1 MATNPPKGDG
11 HRNGAVRDRS
21 QVHNPKNDR
30 WTKRGPDGRFMDQ
43 KADRA
48 PFKGV
53 RKEKCPV
60 RPARRQHHA
69 RGRLSAGIAIQVHAD

>member
-21 QVHNPKNDR
+21 QVRNPKNGR
-30 WTKRGPDGRFMDQ
+30 WTTRGPDGRFVDQ

-48 PFKGV
+48 PFTGA
-53 RKEKCPV
+53 RKEKWPV

-69 RGRLSAGIAIQVHAD
+69 RGMLSA